1 MTVIQSMGRLSAVAA
16 ILVLMSMSVRAC
28 QSLPALKQHPV
39 YSLVAEHGSALPA
52 LD

>member
-1 MTVIQSMGRLSAVAA
+1 MTVIRMSAVVVV
-16 ILVLMSMSVRAC
+16 LVLMSMSVRAC

-39 YSLVAEHGSALPA
+39 YSLVAEQGAVLPV